1 MAPMRPRR
9 SRRSKKPWLNKNR
22 PARRQVRP
30 VPRGIG
36 LRDPNLRDRLY
47 QMLEHVSLAYSVG
60 SRFIQLIIGVIVLD
74 VAAMILASVPELDA
88 QFGALFSAITI
99 LSVIVFALE
108 YAARLWTVA
117 GHTQRPEP
125 ALSDRLSYV
134 FSALGIIDLLAFL
147 PAAIVLATGRHA
159 TLAALGVLPF
169 FKLVRYSPAMRS
181 LLAAVHAERRALIGC
196 IVILIGAV
204 LTFASLLYAIERDV
218 QPDKLGTIPQA
229 MWWAIVTLGT
239 VGYGDVVPVTALG
252 KFISVFTIIA
262 GFAMI
267 ALPVAIISTA
277 FAEELKRREFVVTW
291 GMLARVPLFSHLS
304 ATEIADIMRL
314 LRSRT
319 TQQGEVLVRRGDPA
333 SSMYFIT
340 AGEVEI
346 ELPSQRVRLSNGT
359 FFGEIA
365 LLHRTKRS
373 GTVTATR
380 KTKLLALDAQDFHA
394 LIERLPDLAA
404 HVKDTAEARL
414 ADTAELLK
422 GDLAPAEIAQA
433 ERD

>member
-1 MAPMRPRR
+1 MR
-9 SRRSKKPWLNKNR
+9 L
-22 PARRQVRP
+22 
-30 VPRGIG
+30 VPRGRG

-47 QMLEHVSLAYSVG
+47 ELLEHDPLAYSAG
-60 SRFIQLIIGVIVLD
+60 SRFIQIIIGVIVLD
-74 VAAMILASVPELDA
+74 VVAMTLASVPDLDA
-88 QFGALFSAITI
+88 QFGVLFSAITI
-99 LSVIVFALE
+99 LCVIVFALE

-117 GHTQRPEP
+117 GHTPRGGP
-125 ALSDRLSYV
+125 ALADRLGYA
-134 FSALGIIDLLAFL
+134 FSALGIIDLMAFL

-169 FKLVRYSPAMRS
+169 FKLIRYSPAMRS

-196 IVILIGAV
+196 IVILFGVV

-252 KFISVFTIIA
+252 KFVSVFAIVS

-277 FAEELKRREFVVTW
+277 FAEEVKRRDFVVTW
-291 GMLARVPLFSHLS
+291 GMLARVPLFAHLS
-304 ATEIADIMRL
+304 ASEIADIMRL
-314 LRSRT
+314 LRART
-319 TQQGEVLVRRGDPA
+319 IEQGEILVRRGDAA

-346 ELPSQRVRLSNGT
+346 ALPSQHVLLSDGT

-380 KTKLLALDAQDFHA
+380 KTRLLVLDAQDFHA
-394 LIERLPDLAA
+394 LIERMPTLAA
-404 HVKDTAEARL
+404 HVRKTAEARL
-414 ADTAELLK
+414 EEI
-422 GDLAPAEIAQA
+422 GDLAGAELAQA
-433 ERD
+433 ERGSTDT

>member
-1 MAPMRPRR
+1 M
-9 SRRSKKPWLNKNR
+9 
-22 PARRQVRP
+22 RP
-30 VPRGIG
+30 VPRGRG
-36 LRDPNLRDRLY
+36 STDPNLRDRLY
-47 QMLEHVSLAYSVG
+47 ELLEHDPLAYSVG

-74 VAAMILASVPELDA
+74 VIAMILASVPELDA
-88 QFGALFSAITI
+88 QFGALFAAITI
-99 LSVIVFALE
+99 LSGIVFALE

-117 GHTQRPEP
+117 GHTQRPAS
-125 ALSDRLSYV
+125 ALSDRLGYV

-147 PAAIVLATGRHA
+147 PAAVVLATGRHA

-252 KFISVFTIIA
+252 KFISVFTIIS

-277 FAEELKRREFVVTW
+277 FAEELKRRDFVVTW

-304 ATEIADIMRL
+304 ASEIADIMRL
-314 LRSRT
+314 LRART
-319 TQQGEVLVRRGDPA
+319 IEQGEILVRRGDAA

-346 ELPSQRVRLSNGT
+346 ALPNQQVRLADGT

-365 LLHRTKRS
+365 LLHKTKRS

-380 KTKLLALDAQDFHA
+380 KTRLLVLDAQDFHA
-394 LIERLPDLAA
+394 LIERMPTLAA
-404 HVKDTAEARL
+404 HVHKTAKARL
-414 ADTAELLK
+414 EGS
-422 GDLAPAEIAQA
+422 GDLAVAELAQV
-433 ERD
+433 ERDGTDR

>member
-1 MAPMRPRR
+1 MR
-9 SRRSKKPWLNKNR
+9 L
-22 PARRQVRP
+22 

-47 QMLEHVSLAYSVG
+47 ELLEHDPLAYSIG
-60 SRFIQLIIGVIVLD
+60 SRFIQIIIGVIVLD

-88 QFGALFSAITI
+88 QFGVLFSAITI
-99 LSVIVFALE
+99 LCVIVFALE

-117 GHTQRPEP
+117 GHTARRGS
-125 ALSDRLSYV
+125 ALGDRLGYV

-147 PAAIVLATGRHA
+147 PAAIVLVTGRHA

-169 FKLVRYSPAMRS
+169 FKLIRYSPAMRS

-196 IVILIGAV
+196 LVILAGAV

-218 QPDKLGTIPQA
+218 QPNKLGTIPDA

-252 KFISVFTIIA
+252 KIVSVFTIIS

-277 FAEELKRREFVVTW
+277 FAEEVKRRDFVVTW
-291 GMLARVPLFSHLS
+291 GMLARVPLFSHL
-304 ATEIADIMRL
+304 AAAEIADIMRL
-314 LRSRT
+314 LRART
-319 TQQGEVLVRRGDPA
+319 IEQGEILVRRGDVA
-333 SSMYFIT
+333 LSMYFIT

-346 ELPSQRVRLSNGT
+346 ALPSQHVRLTDGT

-365 LLHRTKRS
+365 LLHKTKRS
-373 GTVTATR
+373 GTVMATR
-380 KTKLLALDAQDFHA
+380 KTRLLVLDAQDFHA
-394 LIERLPDLAA
+394 LIARMPTLAA
-404 HVKDTAEARL
+404 HVHQTAKARL
-414 ADTAELLK
+414 EET
-422 GDLAPAEIAQA
+422 GDLAAAELAQA
-433 ERD
+433 EREGTDR

>member
-1 MAPMRPRR
+1 M
-9 SRRSKKPWLNKNR
+9 
-22 PARRQVRP
+22 RP
-30 VPRGIG
+30 VPRGRG

-47 QMLEHVSLAYSVG
+47 ELLEHDPLAYSVG
-60 SRFIQLIIGVIVLD
+60 SRFIQIIIGVIVLN

-88 QFGALFSAITI
+88 QFGTLFAAITI
-99 LSVIVFALE
+99 LSVVVFALE
-108 YAARLWTVA
+108 YLARLWTVA
-117 GHTQRPEP
+117 GHTQRKAS
-125 ALSDRLSYV
+125 ALSDRLGYA
-134 FSALGIIDLLAFL
+134 FSALGIIDLMAFL
-147 PAAIVLATGRHA
+147 PASIVLAAGRHA

-169 FKLVRYSPAMRS
+169 FKLIRYSPAMRS

-239 VGYGDVVPVTALG
+239 VGYGDVVPVTPLG
-252 KFISVFTIIA
+252 KLISTFAIIS

-277 FAEELKRREFVVTW
+277 FAEEVKRRDFVVTW
-291 GMLARVPLFSHLS
+291 GMLARVPLFSHL
-304 ATEIADIMRL
+304 AAAEIADIMRL
-314 LRSRT
+314 LRART
-319 TQQGEVLVRRGDPA
+319 IEQGEILVRRGDVA

-346 ELPSQRVRLSNGT
+346 ALPSQHVRLTDGT

-365 LLHRTKRS
+365 LLHKTKRS

-380 KTKLLALDAQDFHA
+380 KTRLLVLDAQDFHA
-394 LIERLPDLAA
+394 LIERMPTLAD
-404 HVKDTAEARL
+404 HVHTTAKARL
-414 ADTAELLK
+414 ADT
-422 GDLAPAEIAQA
+422 GDLALAELAQA
-433 ERD
+433 EKEGGGKAS

>member
-1 MAPMRPRR
+1 M
-9 SRRSKKPWLNKNR
+9 S
-22 PARRQVRP
+22 P
-30 VPRGIG
+30 VPRGRG
-36 LRDPNLRDRLY
+36 LGDPNMRDRLY
-47 QMLEHVSLAYSVG
+47 ELLEHDPLAYSAG
-60 SRFIQLIIGVIVLD
+60 SRFIQVIIGVIVLN
-74 VAAMILASVPELDA
+74 VIAMVLASVPELDA
-88 QFGALFSAITI
+88 RFGTLFEAITI

-108 YAARLWTVA
+108 YVARMWTVA
-117 GHTQRPEP
+117 GHTQRKGS
-125 ALSDRLSYV
+125 ALSDRLGYA
-134 FSALGIIDLLAFL
+134 FSALGIIDLMAFL
-147 PAAIVLATGRHA
+147 PAAIALATGRHA

-239 VGYGDVVPVTALG
+239 VGYGDVVPVTPLG
-252 KFISVFTIIA
+252 KFVSTFAIIS

-277 FAEELKRREFVVTW
+277 FAEEVKRRDFVVTW

-304 ATEIADIMRL
+304 AAEIADIMRL
-314 LRSRT
+314 LRART
-319 TQQGEVLVRRGDPA
+319 VEQGEVLVRRGDAA

-346 ELPSQRVRLSNGT
+346 ALPSQHVRLSDGT

-365 LLHRTKRS
+365 LLHKTKRS

-380 KTKLLALDAQDFHA
+380 KTRLLVLDAQDFHA
-394 LIERLPDLAA
+394 LIARMPTLAD
-404 HVKDTAEARL
+404 HVHTTAKARL
-414 ADTAELLK
+414 ADT
-422 GDLAPAEIAQA
+422 GDLALAELAQA
-433 ERD
+433 EQEDTDR

>member
-1 MAPMRPRR
+1 M
-9 SRRSKKPWLNKNR
+9 SS
-22 PARRQVRP
+22 
-30 VPRGIG
+30 VPRGRG
-36 LRDPNLRDRLY
+36 LRDPNVRDRLY
-47 QMLEHVSLAYSVG
+47 ELLEHDPLAYSAG
-60 SRFIQLIIGVIVLD
+60 SRFIQLIIGLIVLN

-88 QFGALFSAITI
+88 QFGALFAGITI

-117 GHTQRPEP
+117 GHTQRKAS
-125 ALSDRLSYV
+125 ALSDRLGYA
-134 FSALGIIDLLAFL
+134 FSALGLIDLMAFL
-147 PAAIVLATGRHA
+147 PAAFVLATGEHP

-169 FKLVRYSPAMRS
+169 FKLIRYSPAMRS

-239 VGYGDVVPVTALG
+239 VGYGDVVPVTPLG
-252 KFISVFTIIA
+252 KLISTFAIVS

-277 FAEELKRREFVVTW
+277 FAEEVKRRDFVVTW

-304 ATEIADIMRL
+304 AAEIADIMRL
-314 LRSRT
+314 LRART
-319 TQQGEVLVRRGDPA
+319 VEQGEVLVRRGDAA

-346 ELPSQRVRLSNGT
+346 ALPSQHVRLGDGT

-365 LLHRTKRS
+365 LLHKTKRS

-380 KTKLLALDAQDFHA
+380 KTRLLVLDAQDFHA
-394 LIERLPDLAA
+394 LIARMPTLAD
-404 HVKDTAEARL
+404 HVHTTAKARL
-414 ADTAELLK
+414 ADT
-422 GDLAPAEIAQA
+422 GDLALAELAQA
-433 ERD
+433 EEEGTGR

>member
-1 MAPMRPRR
+1 M
-9 SRRSKKPWLNKNR
+9 
-22 PARRQVRP
+22 RP
-30 VPRGIG
+30 VPRGRG
-36 LRDPNLRDRLY
+36 LRDPNVRDRLY
-47 QMLEHVSLAYSVG
+47 ELLEHDPLAYSAG
-60 SRFIQLIIGVIVLD
+60 SRFIQIIIGVIVLN
-74 VAAMILASVPELDA
+74 VAAMVLASVPELDA
-88 QFGALFSAITI
+88 QFGTLFSAITA
-99 LSVIVFALE
+99 LAVIVFALE
-108 YAARLWTVA
+108 YLARLWTVA
-117 GHTQRPEP
+117 GHTQRKGS
-125 ALSDRLSYV
+125 ALSDRLCYV
-134 FSALGIIDLLAFL
+134 FSTLGIIDLMAFL
-147 PAAIVLATGRHA
+147 PASIVLSTGRHA

-169 FKLVRYSPAMRS
+169 FKLIRYSPAMRS

-252 KFISVFTIIA
+252 KLVSTFAIIS

-277 FAEELKRREFVVTW
+277 FAEEVKRRDFVVTW

-304 ATEIADIMRL
+304 AAEIADIMRL
-314 LRSRT
+314 LRART
-319 TQQGEVLVRRGDPA
+319 IEQGEILVRRGDAA

-346 ELPSQRVRLSNGT
+346 ALPSQQVRLADGT

-365 LLHRTKRS
+365 LLHKTKRS

-380 KTKLLALDAQDFHA
+380 KTRLLVLDAQDFHA
-394 LIERLPDLAA
+394 LIERMPTLAD
-404 HVKDTAEARL
+404 HVHTTAKARL
-414 ADTAELLK
+414 ADT
-422 GDLAPAEIAQA
+422 GDLALAELAQGEQEA
-433 ERD
+433 GPG